1 MGLSDQAAADALIAP
16 AARFDAPEPGEENP
30 GGAATSRSTTTN
42 ANAFSHSS
50 GNLEFKKEFDFK
62 IGNAV
67 FRKQW
72 VSAPSSTKSSD
83 GLGPLYNARACQNCH
98 LKDGRGHPPT
108 ANWPE
113 EDAVSFLMRLSIPP
127 QTEEDKRL
135 IAEGRIKSVDD
146 PVYGGQLQTLSI
158 QGQEAEGKIRI
169 DYTDVPVELAG
180 GEIVHL
186 RKPQY
191 KIEHL
196 GYGPLHPGIMLSPRV
211 APQMIGLGLIELVPE
226 EQILQYAD
234 PDDRNGDGISGKA
247 QRVWSIEENRVM
259 LGRFGHKAGAPSLS
273 QQAAMAFNGDIGI
286 SSPLIPRDAGD
297 CTPKQPLC
305 LNAPHGSDP
314 ATGEPEIGE
323 RLFSLVSFYSR
334 NLAVPARRSPGD
346 PAVLKGKSLFY
357 SAGCTS
363 CHRPKL
369 MTGSS
374 EDQPHLA
381 HQLIW
386 PYTDVLLHDMGEGL
400 ADGAPEG
407 LADGR
412 EWRTAPLWGIGLTQ
426 IVNGEANFLHDGR
439 ARTLTEAVLWHGGEA
454 QRARD
459 AFAALTPDDRAAL
472 IAFLN
477 SL

>member
-1 MGLSDQAAADALIAP
+1 
-16 AARFDAPEPGEENP
+16 
-30 GGAATSRSTTTN
+30 
-42 ANAFSHSS
+42 
-50 GNLEFKKEFDFK
+50 
-62 IGNAV
+62 
-67 FRKQW
+67 
-72 VSAPSSTKSSD
+72 
-83 GLGPLYNARACQNCH
+83 
-98 LKDGRGHPPT
+98 
-108 ANWPE
+108 
-113 EDAVSFLMRLSIPP
+113 
-127 QTEEDKRL
+127 
-135 IAEGRIKSVDD
+135 
-146 PVYGGQLQTLSI
+146 
-158 QGQEAEGKIRI
+158 
-169 DYTDVPVELAG
+169 
-180 GEIVHL
+180 
-186 RKPQY
+186 
-191 KIEHL
+191 
-196 GYGPLHPGIMLSPRV
+196 
-211 APQMIGLGLIELVPE
+211 
-226 EQILQYAD
+226 
-234 PDDRNGDGISGKA
+234 
-247 QRVWSIEENRVM
+247 
-259 LGRFGHKAGAPSLS
+259 
-273 QQAAMAFNGDIGI
+273 MAFNGDIGI

-314 ATGEPEIGE
+314 AAGEPEIGE

-357 SAGCTS
+357 SVGCTS

-374 EDQPHLA
+374 EDQLHLA

-459 AFAALTPDDRAAL
+459 AFAALMPDDRAAL